1 MRELGRCRGRIDRE
15 IWREEGDR
23 EVQRGLG
30 TGAVDIAVGVEI
42 N

>member
-1 MRELGRCRGRIDRE
+1 MRETGGCGGRIDRE
-15 IWREEGDR
+15 IWWEEGDR

-30 TGAVDIAVGVEI
+30 TGAVDITVGIEI